1 MNDNS
6 VSSATSGPPCSAR
19 VPILPI
25 RYAIVPRT
33 ADAPLCRYADSG
45 FNLEQGFAPL
55 QHSAYTLRALRPGYV
70 YVFMKGTQGEKLV
83 IHEYDGSG
91 QYKELRYQG
100 LESYHQRNRYLSGYS
115 TSWVWADTC
124 EDLAKEVWIG
134 YSPHLWTNATTRR
147 ITRSVV
153 MRRRHMRQLNM
164 AELVAGNKLPSTQ
177 PHVLPVSALKMWVED
192 FKPNDQRMSLT
203 WSSHPVHEILPIG
216 RLSAMARHYP
226 YTQPKIPAVVA
237 LSDAEGMALDLSLT
251 VSAFQH
257 QLRDLMPAE
266 QLEHIK
272 PAQGAEQAGVPTC
285 YQLDAERISQ
295 KSRDFHHRNLVAMLL
310 NKTLESL
317 YPAGSATPEQAAQ
330 RLLLRSAKRS
340 WSDAEARFRALTHED
355 YSPGGARLGQ
365 RIDTAKYLQFLND
378 RDEMAQRI
386 AGLRTLALH
395 ASNDHDIWLATAE
408 SQHIDDPYSLA
419 AALACY
425 DRDEQAS
432 ARGLEIS
439 LAMLIH
445 PMGQPTPGTENDD
458 RRFKRL
464 EQWLDQ
470 HDSPLYTAL
479 APFNPFKDKADAVGS
494 LLGGSDNIIEGLAGR
509 FPAMAG
515 ITDLTAQSVSTV
527 VLKRMRGA
535 TRWSASNSLRQ
546 QLSLAAREGN
556 AEKALGLLAA
566 RYSLT
571 DQLISENPFSQEV
584 ERYLKSG
591 MAQVEEMRQLRISG
605 SRTVTLEMTTTSYLK
620 PNFLGLLTSSAGA
633 SLNAGMLWF
642 NVISLKSAYNSL
654 QSSDALEYS
663 SGFAASI
670 FGVIGASAATLVSAR
685 ATQKALL
692 LRISPSAPGMAF
704 GNGLAKFLGSNLF
717 ARLAGYPAI
726 FLGLFSDY
734 QKYDRQKASGDS
746 IAANYTLYGASA
758 SAVGSVI
765 FLEGALAIAGPTVF
779 IPFAG
784 WAAAAVALLG
794 AGIILAGVYLHAK
807 AYERIHSPLEL
818 WTARS
823 YFGTR
828 QNDGENRSDITL
840 THERKLRPF
849 SNINDETKAW
859 YAATYQPTLLRT
871 EDSSKLGLAG
881 LSSGWIQDDS
891 WRIPNWT
898 AITHN
903 EIGNQQPCIE
913 FTVFLPGFI
922 LGISEW
928 HANLSATINNSHINL
943 PKNLPKC
950 YSVPA
955 GLVLNFKSEIQDHH
969 SATLKISFHPN
980 TGIDQTATSSLTTTI
995 EK

>member
-153 MRRRHMRQLNM
+153 MRRRHMRQLDM

-445 PMGQPTPGTENDD
+445 PMGHPTPGTENDD

-620 PNFLGLLTSSAGA
+620 PNFLGLLTSSVGA

-704 GNGLAKFLGSNLF
+704 GNSLIKFLGSNLF
-717 ARLAGYPAI
+717 ARLSGYPTIILGAI
-726 FLGLFSDY
+726 SDLA
-734 QKYDRQKASGDS
+734 KGIRQDQNGDS
-746 IAANYTLYGASA
+746 VASKYTIAGGFTLAA
-758 SAVGSVI
+758 GSI
-765 FLEGALAIAGPTVF
+765 LTLEGGLAIAGATTV

-784 WAAAAVALLG
+784 WAAAGVVLIGMAL
-794 AGIILAGVYLHAK
+794 ITSGVYLHSR
-807 AYERIHSPLEL
+807 AYQRIHSPLEL
-818 WTARS
+818 WAARS
-823 YFGTR
+823 IFGTKN
-828 QNDGENRSDITL
+828 NDGESRHHIKLDINQ
-840 THERKLRPF
+840 KLP
-849 SNINDETKAW
+849 SYPSMMDELKAW
-859 YAATYQPTLLRT
+859 HIKTFAPIMLTKKESTG
-871 EDSSKLGLAG
+871 LGLKN
-881 LSSGWIQDDS
+881 LSSEWNERNAWS
-891 WRIPNWT
+891 PSNWADIVSNNVT
-898 AITHN
+898 SSN
-903 EIGNQQPCIE
+903 PRVE
-913 FTVFLPGFI
+913 FTI
-922 LGISEW
+922 LLQEFMLSQSEW
-928 HANLSATINNSHINL
+928 SGQLDLGNEGRVLKPLTS
-943 PKNLPKC
+943 C
-950 YSVPA
+950 YLTSA
-955 GLVLNFKSEIQDHH
+955 GLVLNIKHETKKMTTANLTINYRPNQGLCNNIESIGTFKLED
-969 SATLKISFHPN
+969 
-980 TGIDQTATSSLTTTI
+980 
-995 EK
+995 

>member
-1 MNDNS
+1 MNDHS

-25 RYAIVPRT
+25 RYAIVPRA
-33 ADAPLCRYADSG
+33 ADAPPCRYTDSG

-70 YVFMKGTQGEKLV
+70 YVFMKGTEGEKLV
-83 IHEYDGSG
+83 IHEYDGNG

-100 LESYHQRNRYLSGYS
+100 LEGYHQRNRYLTGYS

-124 EDLAKEVWIG
+124 EDLAEEVWIG

-147 ITRSVV
+147 ITRSVA

-164 AELVAGNKLPSTQ
+164 AELLSGNKRPSTQ
-177 PHVLPVSALKMWVED
+177 PHVLPVSALRTWVED
-192 FKPNDQRMSLT
+192 FKPTDQRMSLA

-266 QLEHIK
+266 QLEYTK
-272 PAQGAEQAGVPTC
+272 PAQGTEQAGVAAC
-285 YQLDAERISQ
+285 YQLDVERISD
-295 KSRDFHHRNLVAMLL
+295 KSRDFHHRNLVALLL

-317 YPAGSATPEQAAQ
+317 YPSDSATPEQAAQ

-355 YSPGGARLGQ
+355 YSEGGARLGQ

-386 AGLRTLALH
+386 SALRKLALH
-395 ASNDHDIWLATAE
+395 ASHDHDIWLATAE
-408 SQHIDDPYSLA
+408 RQHLDDPYSLA
-419 AALACY
+419 AALSCY
-425 DRDEQAS
+425 DRDEPAS

-439 LAMLIH
+439 LALLIH
-445 PMGQPTPGTENDD
+445 PMSQPAPGTENDD
-458 RRFKRL
+458 HRFKRL
-464 EQWLDQ
+464 EQWLDN

-479 APFNPFKDKADAVGS
+479 APFNPFKDKADAVGT
-494 LLGGSDNIIEGLAGR
+494 LLGGSDNVIEGLAGR

-566 RYSLT
+566 RYSVT
-571 DQLISENPFSQEV
+571 DQLIRENPLSQEV

-620 PNFLGLLTSSAGA
+620 PNFLGLLTSGVGG

-642 NVISLKSAYNSL
+642 NVISLKSAYHNL
-654 QSSDALEYS
+654 QSSDASEYS
-663 SGFAASI
+663 SGFAASV
-670 FGVIGASAATLVSAR
+670 FGTMGATAAALVSAR
-685 ATQKALL
+685 AAQKLL
-692 LRISPSAPGMAF
+692 MLKISPSAPGMAF
-704 GNGLAKFLGSNLF
+704 GNGFVKFLGSNLF

-726 FLGLFSDY
+726 FLSSLSDY
-734 QKYDRQKASGDS
+734 QKYVRQRTNGDS
-746 IAANYTLYGASA
+746 LAADYTLYGAST

-765 FLEGALAIAGPTVF
+765 FLEGALAIAGPTAF

-784 WAAAAVALLG
+784 WAAASVVLLG
-794 AGIILAGVYLHAK
+794 TGIILAGVYLHSK

-828 QNDGENRSDITL
+828 QNDGENRSDIVL
-840 THERKLRPF
+840 THERKLPPF
-849 SNINDETKAW
+849 ANMNDEIKAW
-859 YAATYQPTLLRT
+859 YAANYQPTLLT
-871 EDSSKLGLAG
+871 TKDLNKLGFDD
-881 LSSGWIQDDS
+881 LSSGWTRHDP
-891 WRIPNWT
+891 WTIPSWT

-903 EIGNQQPCIE
+903 EVEDKAPSVE
-913 FTVFLPGFI
+913 FTVLLPGFI
-922 LGISEW
+922 LGISQW
-928 HANLSATINNSHINL
+928 HAALSVPLKNSHLDL
-943 PKNLPKC
+943 PKIPPKC
-950 YSVPA
+950 YVISN
-955 GLVLNFKSEIQDHH
+955 GIILNFKHEVRNHH
-969 SATLKISFHPN
+969 TATLKMTFHPN
-980 TGIDQTATSSLTTTI
+980 TGIDETATSTLITTI